1 MAGERTYDRARVIPL
16 RAPATRLVS
25 NIQAVSE
32 NPTELRVD
40 YKDLVAGQLV
50 IVIHGLPTADNDAV
64 TPRNAGPPTP
74 LATGT
79 NHNRGHVPPSSALI
93 EEAEAIGRATGYTPV
108 LFTPLLRTAWR
119 GQEALALELI
129 AAMVEEATA
138 EDAGRVTVLTEYAK
152 AVLLNGLGRYA
163 EAVVAAQRAC
173 AQDDLGVFERTCLE
187 LVEACAR
194 SDTRAAATDVLRAL
208 DERTR
213 SDGTGWAL
221 GVRAWSAALL
231 SESNAAETL
240 YREAIER
247 FDRDRIVIYLARAQ
261 LVYGEWL
268 RRENRRVDAREQ
280 LRAAHSTFCDIAAEA
295 FAERARRELH
305 ATGETARRRT
315 EDTRDVLT
323 PQEVEIA
330 RLARDGLSNPE
341 IGAHLFISPR
351 TVQYHLR
358 KVFRKLD
365 ITSRNQLG
373 RLPASRLSAASQVSA
388 STRLSP
394 SASELAPQLA
404 TRAGASADASAS
416 PARDPRLMTH
426 APIPIREVSSW

>member
-1 MAGERTYDRARVIPL
+1 MAGERTYDRDRVIPL

-25 NIQAVSE
+25 SMQTVAE
-32 NPTELRVD
+32 NPTELHVD

-50 IVIHGLPTADNDAV
+50 IVIHGLPTGDNDAV
-64 TPRNAGPPTP
+64 TPGNGGPCTP
-74 LATGT
+74 LATGS
-79 NHNRGHVPPSSALI
+79 NLRDHVAPPSALI
-93 EEAEAIGRATGYTPV
+93 EEAEAISRATGYSPV
-108 LFTPLLRTAWR
+108 LFAPLLRAAWR
-119 GQEALALELI
+119 GQDALAFELI
-129 AAMVEEATA
+129 AAVIEAATG
-138 EDAGRVTVLTEYAK
+138 EDAARVTALTEYAK
-152 AVLLNGLGRYA
+152 AVLFNGLGRYA
-163 EAVVAAQRAC
+163 EAVVAAQHAC
-173 AQDDLGVFERTCLE
+173 GQDDLGVFGRACLE

-194 SDTRAAATDVLRAL
+194 SDTRAAATDAMRAL

-231 SESNAAETL
+231 GEGNAAEAL

-247 FDRDRIVIYLARAQ
+247 FDRDRVVIYLARAQ
-261 LVYGEWL
+261 LAYGEWL

-315 EDTRDVLT
+315 DDMRDILT
-323 PQEVEIA
+323 PQEILIA

-341 IGAHLFISPR
+341 IGAQLFISPR

-373 RLPASRLSAASQVSA
+373 RLPASHLSSA
-388 STRLSP
+388 
-394 SASELAPQLA
+394 
-404 TRAGASADASAS
+404 
-416 PARDPRLMTH
+416 
-426 APIPIREVSSW
+426 